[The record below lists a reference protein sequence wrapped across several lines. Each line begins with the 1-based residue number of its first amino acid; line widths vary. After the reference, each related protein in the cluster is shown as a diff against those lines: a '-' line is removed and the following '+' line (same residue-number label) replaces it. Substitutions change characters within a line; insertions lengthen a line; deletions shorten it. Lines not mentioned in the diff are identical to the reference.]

1 MTRIFRTRFALV
13 PLAVSLLASCAPA
26 INTRDIIFEDQT
38 TQLQVRS
45 IQSRTFELTD
55 RIKTMRA
62 VITTLQD
69 LDFVINQADAPLGII
84 TATKLKTYNLHVTVK
99 VDDQSSGRIRVRLQM
114 SAGTFS
120 LAEGV
125 YQEFFTSLQKNM
137 FVKRQLS
144 FYPSYRSVRTS
155 IEK

>member
-1 MTRIFRTRFALV
+1 MKRIFLHRYALLL
-13 PLAVSLLASCAPA
+13 PAAALLAACTPKMSA
-26 INTRDIIFEDQT
+26 RDIIFEDQT
-38 TQLQVRS
+38 TLLQVRS

-69 LDFVINQADAPLGII
+69 LDFVIDQADSPLGII
-84 TATKLKTYNLHVTVK
+84 TATKLKTYHLHMTVK

-114 SAGTFS
+114 SAGTFP

-125 YQEFFTSLQKNM
+125 YQEFFASLQRNL
-137 FVKRQLS
+137 FVKRALS
-144 FYPSYRSVRTS
+144 SYPSYPSARASV
-155 IEK
+155 EK